1 MKKTIFLLMLAFATT
16 SLFAQKKTTTSAT
29 ISFDA
34 TTSKDALPK
43 AENKTAIAAI
53 NVKTGSVA
61 FEAIMKSFTFSN
73 PMMQQHFNGENW
85 LSTDK
90 FPTATFKGMITN
102 IGEINL
108 KKDGTYN
115 VDIMGNLT
123 LHGKTQPVKTS
134 GTIIVSKKKLN
145 ISSEFTIK
153 LEEYGINGSAI
164 AAGKVAMEP
173 KIRVS
178 GLLK

>member
-1 MKKTIFLLMLAFATT
+1 MKKTILLFMLAFATT

-115 VDIMGNLT
+115 VDITGNLA

>member
-1 MKKTIFLLMLAFATT
+1 MKKTIFLFMLAFATT